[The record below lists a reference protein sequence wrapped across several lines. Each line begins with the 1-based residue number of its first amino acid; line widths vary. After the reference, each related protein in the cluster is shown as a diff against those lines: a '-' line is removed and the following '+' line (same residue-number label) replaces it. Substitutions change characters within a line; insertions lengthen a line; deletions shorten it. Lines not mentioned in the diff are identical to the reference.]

1 MSRAFSS
8 GSVGFVLVCANLLPV
23 TSHFMT
29 PSTTH
34 IGFTGSSPVQE
45 IQGNPAQRVRLIRRL
60 DKVPHW
66 EYAVS
71 SGPFFGN
78 PAYYRIRY
86 SRPPAPTN
94 FYHIDSVYGNP
105 AHRVLLIRRSDTVPY
120 WEYAVSSEPF
130 FGNSAYYRIRYL
142 RPPAPRLC
150 PLICKEV
157 PKISAY
163 QVSTSCQQISLRLP
177 NQTCFTR
184 AERVK
189 DIPAKS
195 SITVHHVHPP
205 LPQE

>member
-1 MSRAFSS
+1 MSPVSS
-8 GSVGFVLVCANLLPV
+8 FGSVGFVLVCLYLLPV

-45 IQGNPAQRVRLIRRL
+45 IQGNPAQRVRLIRRS

-78 PAYYRIRY
+78 PAYYRTRY
-86 SRPPAPTN
+86 S
-94 FYHIDSVYGNP
+94 
-105 AHRVLLIRRSDTVPY
+105 
-120 WEYAVSSEPF
+120 
-130 FGNSAYYRIRYL
+130 

-150 PLICKEV
+150 PLICEDV
-157 PKISAY
+157 PKTSAY

-177 NQTCFTR
+177 NQTCITS

-195 SITVHHVHPP
+195 SIAVHHVHPP
-205 LPQE
+205 LPRE